1 MLDELKYRT
10 QTKKSSH
17 KQYEV
22 TMKQID
28 WCKDRL
34 VQLEREQDETEVY
47 LNRIVPLKLKANI
60 SEALIHVL
68 GDHKKHKQKIKTYMI
83 EAFANI
89 EEKLSFKQVEKLDKK
104 FFKMPSL
111 PDVNLPGEI
120 VIKTLYL
127 DNAAIEQLSTAER

>member
-1 MLDELKYRT
+1 MLGELKHRT

-17 KQYEV
+17 NQYEV

-34 VQLEREQDETEVY
+34 VQLEREQDETEGY
-47 LNRIVPLKLKANI
+47 LNRIVPLKFKANI

-68 GDHKKHKQKIKTYMI
+68 GDHKKHKQKIKTYMM

-89 EEKLSFKQVEKLDKK
+89 EEKLSSNQVEKLDKK

-120 VIKTLYL
+120 VMKTLYL